1 MEEGGFEG
9 ESIETANLMLG
20 VKRDN
25 RDSVHGSR
33 KLLGAEHWVGGTE
46 EFAHSKV
53 SNTHTRLGGQL
64 ARPARTIFDN

>member
-1 MEEGGFEG
+1 
-9 ESIETANLMLG
+9 MLG

-53 SNTHTRLGGQL
+53 SKTHTRLGGVSDWFL
-64 ARPARTIFDN
+64 AEG